1 MVKTAMSHAN
11 TPSGRLNCSV
21 SFTTAVPLVNFP
33 PLERDRERERKRE
46 ERGRKR
52 GRVGGREGGGGRGG
66 GGREGGR
73 EGGRREGRKEG
84 WRDSL
89 QYFQCCAEIIL

>member
-21 SFTTAVPLVNFP
+21 SLTTAVPLVNFP
-33 PLERDRERERKRE
+33 PLERERERKRE
-46 ERGRKR
+46 ERGK
-52 GRVGGREGGGGRGG
+52 VGGREGGGRGE

-73 EGGRREGRKEG
+73 ERGREGG
-84 WRDSL
+84 RDSL
-89 QYFQCCAEIIL
+89 QYFQCCTQCAEII

>member
-21 SFTTAVPLVNFP
+21 SLTTAVPLVNFP
-33 PLERDRERERKRE
+33 PLEREREREKEGGERE
-46 ERGRKR
+46 GEME
-52 GRVGGREGGGGRGG
+52 GGREA

-73 EGGRREGRKEG
+73 EGQFTVFPVLHTRVQR
-84 WRDSL
+84 
-89 QYFQCCAEIIL
+89 